1 MLEEIIDYLKEA
13 NYLND
18 YDFIERQVNE
28 YMNLKTLSIKE
39 IKYKLMSKGV
49 DKDSIENYIYE
60 NRDEMEEYEKKS
72 AANILYKKQG
82 SAEPE
87 EIIQYL
93 MKKGYKTENIRKAI
107 SEMEE
112 G

>member
-1 MLEEIIDYLKEA
+1 MA
-13 NYLND
+13 
-18 YDFIERQVNE
+18 
-28 YMNLKTLSIKE
+28 
-39 IKYKLMSKGV
+39 KGI
-49 DKDSIENYIYE
+49 DKDNIENYMYE
-60 NRDEMEEYEKKS
+60 NRDELEKYEKKS

-82 SAEPE
+82 ASEPE

-93 MKKGYKTENIRKAI
+93 IKKGYKTENIRKAI

>member
-1 MLEEIIDYLKEA
+1 M
-13 NYLND
+13 
-18 YDFIERQVNE
+18 
-28 YMNLKTLSIKE
+28 
-39 IKYKLMSKGV
+39 
-49 DKDSIENYIYE
+49 YE
-60 NRDEMEEYEKKS
+60 NREELEKYEKKS

-82 SAEPE
+82 ASEPE

-93 MKKGYKTENIRKAI
+93 IKKGYKTENIRKAI